1 MELNFRNQKLKEKKF
16 EITKI
21 NKLNLENKKIEQE
34 I

>member
-1 MELNFRNQKLKEKKF
+1 MKLNFRNQTLKEKIF

-21 NKLNLENKKIEQE
+21 NKLNLENKKIKQK

>member
-1 MELNFRNQKLKEKKF
+1 MKLNFRNQKLKEKKI

-21 NKLNLENKKIEQE
+21 NKLNLENKKNEQE